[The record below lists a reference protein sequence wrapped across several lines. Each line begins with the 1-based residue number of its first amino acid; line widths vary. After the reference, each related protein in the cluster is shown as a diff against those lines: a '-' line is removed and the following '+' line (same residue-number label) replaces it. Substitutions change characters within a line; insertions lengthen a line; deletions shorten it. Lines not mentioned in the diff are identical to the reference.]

1 MHPFKCS
8 WSKCETKT
16 PHPLGVGCTLIMTPW
31 EKKPMVEK
39 PVPVCASC
47 GQLWSDCQGECIIE
61 PSPHTDNPV
70 LTEISK
76 WAEEYVNKLEV
87 ELTEKACL
95 CQWFYR
101 DGAPKQI
108 EVTSQQ
114 AMSEGKKE
122 YLPGST
128 PRLRV
133 RSHEHPECPVHTRRG
148 LLVGFYQWATTE
160 KDFIALWSVA
170 SALNVC
176 ADEERIEIEA
186 EQAYQEGLN
195 GEVGF
200 SDEEDGSNEIERL

>member
-1 MHPFKCS
+1 M
-8 WSKCETKT
+8 
-16 PHPLGVGCTLIMTPW
+16 TLPW
-31 EKKPMVEK
+31 EKPMVEK

-47 GQLWSDCQGECIIE
+47 GQLWVDCQGKCIVE
-61 PSPHTDNPV
+61 PSPHANNPV
-70 LTEISK
+70 LAEISK

-108 EVTSQQ
+108 DVTSQQ
-114 AMSEGKKE
+114 AASEGKKE
-122 YLPGST
+122 YLPGPTSPT
-128 PRLRV
+128 PRLRA

-170 SALNVC
+170 SALDVC
-176 ADEERIEIEA
+176 ADEERIEAEA
-186 EQAYQEGLN
+186 EQAYQDGLS
-195 GEVGF
+195 GKVGF
-200 SDEEDGSNEIERL
+200 SDEAGQALEGKAVVGYWAEEEETSSAPNEIERL